1 MTSVKI
7 KVAGEGL
14 IAKAHR
20 LADVGPT
27 SGSSV
32 IYEVTD
38 CPDDVAVDDLIARFK
53 GYKPAP
59 EEWWIPYAKLAG

>member
-1 MTSVKI
+1 MASFKI

-14 IAKAHR
+14 VAKAHR

-32 IYEVTD
+32 IYEILN
-38 CPDDVAVDDLIARFK
+38 CPDNVTVEDVCAKFK
-53 GYKPAP
+53 GFQPVAHEY
-59 EEWWIPYAKLAG
+59 EIEYSRLG